1 MKTFKKNKDE
11 VEAYENIPF
20 ESLQQNFF
28 VLHLIFFFLL
38 CDLRCLVRDKYENV
52 STWTVTICEV
62 YIIISI

>member
-38 CDLRCLVRDKYENV
+38 FDLRCRVRDKYENV
-52 STWTVTICEV
+52 AIWTATIDTKF
-62 YIIISI
+62 I